1 MSSPE
6 PSRPRDRARDDFDE
20 LAKLLPELD
29 VDAPALRH
37 RHRSRGV
44 LSDDELE
51 QQLAVYFEQR
61 AGVRVYVGGK
71 LRTASREAP
80 PGPSRLPIDLRAAQ
94 LRKQITA
101 ELHQLEYDVA
111 IALNVTDTY
120 EQHSTDLA
128 RVRRLRRMLRRLHIK
143 PGLEEQTADRAA
155 AIVQLARDALD
166 PPALSQLGA
175 CPWCGFDTLEVDHA
189 AETITCT
196 WRYCLCTKSDCPACQ
211 PKPGRPRS
219 LHAWPRPEWEA
230 LAQLCKTVDAAREN
244 ERMRNEIVE
253 FVRRQIA
260 ALETSSR
267 RAAFAARVDLRDIG
281 AGIEIEQSITM
292 WEQKRRELDTMPDPE
307 LKELAA
313 LFASRPGYH
322 EEWRP

>member
-6 PSRPRDRARDDFDE
+6 PQRPRDRARDDFDE
-20 LAKLLPELD
+20 LARLLPVLD

-61 AGVRVYVGGK
+61 AAVRVYVGGK

-94 LRKQITA
+94 LRRQITA
-101 ELHQLEYDVA
+101 ELHKLEYDTA
-111 IALNVTDTY
+111 IALNTTDTY
-120 EQHSTDLA
+120 EQRSTDLA
-128 RVRRLRRMLRRLHIK
+128 RVRRLRRMLRRLHVK

-196 WRYCLCTKSDCPACQ
+196 WRHCRCTRSDCPSCQ

-230 LAQLCKTVDAAREN
+230 LAQLCKTADAAREN
-244 ERMRNEIVE
+244 QRMRNDLVE
-253 FVRRQIA
+253 WIRQ
-260 ALETSSR
+260 R
-267 RAAFAARVDLRDIG
+267 FAARETELRRQLFDAAPAGYRNPALTAELEQIEEQRRGLSEMTDDDLR
-281 AGIEIEQSITM
+281 A
-292 WEQKRRELDTMPDPE
+292 
-307 LKELAA
+307 LATT
-313 LFASRPGYH
+313 FADEPGYR